1 MQMRTLCAHLAAAE
15 LSTSQR
21 DGVGGTLC
29 VGKRNMC
36 EAARL
41 ARLVVVR
48 CGRKWKMCF
57 IFTQ

>member
-15 LSTSQR
+15 LGTSQR
-21 DGVGGTLC
+21 DGVGGTLG
-29 VGKRNMC
+29 VGKRHVR

-48 CGRKWKMCF
+48 CGRKWEM
-57 IFTQ
+57 